1 MARAGGELPPS
12 GARAGGERERVGAS
26 ALSSERGLWVSGSG
40 VSSCFCNVLQH
51 VISLLGLLWNINQIF
66 IAVTLGWIK
75 GLVSLFFFFLPCSES
90 DLSLLLCH
98 MLLGHPGIPWL
109 PREY

>member
-75 GLVSLFFFFLPCSES
+75 GLVSLFFFFFLT
-90 DLSLLLCH
+90 
-98 MLLGHPGIPWL
+98 ML
-109 PREY
+109 